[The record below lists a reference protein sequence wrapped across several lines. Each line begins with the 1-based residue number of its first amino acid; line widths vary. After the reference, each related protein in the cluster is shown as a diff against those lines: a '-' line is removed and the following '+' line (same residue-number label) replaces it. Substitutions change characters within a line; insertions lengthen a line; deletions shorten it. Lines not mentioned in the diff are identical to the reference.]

1 MTLPWEVGA
10 GAMPWETDGFPRTVS
25 IARITNSSTVGSL
38 AYQGMTEAAET
49 TIATGIPAS
58 IELTASGRNSS
69 SGTDIPADSAGPL
82 KFGIYIPSYITLP
95 AIQERDIVYDDLVSP
110 AAPNGRRFQ
119 VSGYMPVPTGYRL
132 DCVRLLT

>member
-1 MTLPWEVGA
+1 MTLPWELGA
-10 GAMPWETDGFPRTVS
+10 GAMPWETSGFPRTIS
-25 IARITNSSTVGSL
+25 IARITNSTTVGSL

-49 TIATGIPAS
+49 VIATGIPAS

-82 KFGIYIPSYITLP
+82 KFGIYIPSSAVLP

-110 AAPNGRRFQ
+110 AAPKGRRFQ
-119 VSGYMPVPTGYRL
+119 VSGFMPVPTGYRL
-132 DCVRLLT
+132 DCLRLLT

>member
-1 MTLPWEVGA
+1 MPLPWEIGA
-10 GAMPWETDGFPRTVS
+10 DALPWETSGYPRTIS
-25 IARITNSSTVGSL
+25 IARIVNSSTVGAL

-49 TIATGIPAS
+49 TLITGIPAS
-58 IELTASGRNSS
+58 IELTASGRNSA

-82 KFGIYIPSYITLP
+82 KFGIYIPSYVALP